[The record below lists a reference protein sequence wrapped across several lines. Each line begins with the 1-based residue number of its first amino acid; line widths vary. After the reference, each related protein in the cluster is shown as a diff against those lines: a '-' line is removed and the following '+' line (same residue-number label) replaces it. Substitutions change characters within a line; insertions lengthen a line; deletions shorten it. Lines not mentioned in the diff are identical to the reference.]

1 MRIFV
6 IKGASSYDVLTRFSD
21 HAAAG
26 FAELGHEVE
35 IFDGRTASS
44 NPLTFSR
51 IKEDF
56 DLALGFN
63 AMCADFHVTTN
74 GENRYCFDAIELP
87 VVSWM
92 VDHPCYHYPTL
103 TPPIA
108 RRLTLC
114 ANPEHAEF
122 VAQTGI
128 AGEQHTLLAAA
139 MGEVIAPVPFQER
152 RFEAVLA
159 ATWMGEPTSFWEP
172 QCSPE
177 VVALFERALDLLIH
191 DFKVSPWQALNT
203 ACMEKSASVTSGE
216 NHYGVLAQMLY
227 FVRRYDRIRL
237 VRTLAES
244 GLPVTVIGSGW
255 DNYAGPKGNLRFM
268 PDQSTDAMIQIYRNS
283 KVVFNLNA
291 ANGASE
297 RAFTGMLSG
306 AAVLSDFGQSLAAAA
321 AHGEEIL
328 FYDRTK
334 PDDVSKKL
342 GQLLESDDGEK
353 IASLGREKTL
363 QEHLWKH
370 RAQAIIDY
378 VSQSELLSPTCLEG
392 A

>member
-6 IKGASSYDVLTRFSD
+6 TKGASSYDVLTRFSD
-21 HAAAG
+21 YAAAG
-26 FAELGHEVE
+26 FEELGHEVE
-35 IFDGRTASS
+35 IFDGRNASG

-51 IKEDF
+51 IKDEF
-56 DLALGFN
+56 DLVLSFN
-63 AMCADFHVTTN
+63 AMGADFHVTTN
-74 GENRYCFDAIELP
+74 GETRYSFDAIELP
-87 VVSWM
+87 FVSWM

-103 TPPIA
+103 TPPIS

-114 ANPEHAEF
+114 ANAEHADF

-128 AGEQHTLLAAA
+128 AGEQQTLLAAA
-139 MGEVIAPVPFQER
+139 MGEVIAPIPYHARQY
-152 RFEAVLA
+152 EAVLA
-159 ATWMGEPTSFWEP
+159 ATWMGEPKPFWES

-177 VVALFERALDLLIH
+177 VVALLERALDLLIQ
-191 DFKVSPWQALNT
+191 DYKVSPWQALNT
-203 ACMEKSASVTSGE
+203 ACTEKSANVTSGE
-216 NHYGVLAQMLY
+216 NYYGILAEMLY

-237 VRTLAES
+237 VRELAES

-255 DNYAGPKGNLRFM
+255 ENYIGPTGNLRFM
-268 PDQSTDAMIQIYRNS
+268 PDQSTDAMLQIYRDS

-306 AAVLSDFGQSLAAAA
+306 AAVLSDFGQSLATAAV
-321 AHGEEIL
+321 HGEEIL

-334 PDDVSKKL
+334 PGDVCQKL
-342 GQLLESDDGEK
+342 GQLLESDDGEN
-353 IASLGREKTL
+353 IASLGREKVL
-363 QEHLWKH
+363 REHLWKH
-370 RAQAIIDY
+370 RAQTIIDY
-378 VSQSELLSPTCLEG
+378 VSQSELLALGCLEG